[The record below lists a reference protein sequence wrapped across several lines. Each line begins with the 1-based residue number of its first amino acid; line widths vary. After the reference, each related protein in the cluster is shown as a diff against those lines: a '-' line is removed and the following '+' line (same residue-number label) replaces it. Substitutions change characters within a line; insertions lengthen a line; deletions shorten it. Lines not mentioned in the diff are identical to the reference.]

1 MYASFLGI
9 SEAPV
14 PRAGSMTE
22 RDFAKLNLHMDIFHQ
37 PLRNRFFDSLSG
49 RSPPSCDA
57 YLNLKK
63 GSILALSNCRAR
75 TLDGLSGVLGRRQ
88 KPCLLYR
95 VSSRDSPLRRPRT
108 QAAQI
113 ESKPSSMLTEQ
124 SNQSYLLCAPYL
136 KATGKFFGSSREC
149 RLAHGLFKRLEY

>member
-1 MYASFLGI
+1 
-9 SEAPV
+9 
-14 PRAGSMTE
+14 MTE

-113 ESKPSSMLTEQ
+113 ESKPSSLKGNGQ
-124 SNQSYLLCAPYL
+124 IFWLLPRMPVSPWAFQTSRVL
-136 KATGKFFGSSREC
+136 KK
-149 RLAHGLFKRLEY
+149 